1 MGLFSGW
8 DQNYVY
14 YKKYTYED
22 LVKALEELFTNKTQ
36 NDTENVSFCNQKT
49 N

>member
-1 MGLFSGW
+1 MSKKPW
-8 DQNYVY
+8 EIKYIY

-22 LVKALEELFTNKTQ
+22 LVKALEELFTNKMQ
-36 NDTENVSFCNQKT
+36 NDTKSVSFYNQEV

>member
-1 MGLFSGW
+1 MSKKPW
-8 DQNYVY
+8 EIKYIY

-36 NDTENVSFCNQKT
+36 NDTENVSFCNCKT